1 VSPRVQKSDLTY
13 RTTVLPKPA
22 RGARLRYMGRQRV
35 TTQDRN
41 GDPLDGLVSL
51 WVIALVLVVAFLVAA
66 LAGVGLSGVLTGDDL
81 AVVVNPGEPN
91 MRIIVKNGSV
101 IRIFGPASDDGASD
115 NGTLLGQFYRLADGT
130 LIYVPAGATTPS
142 GVATPM
148 ATPSPD
154 VYPTPTPATEGGYPT
169 PTPTPFQT
177 SPYTP
182 VTPGSGTPGTPGK
195 GPG

>member
-1 VSPRVQKSDLTY
+1 
-13 RTTVLPKPA
+13 
-22 RGARLRYMGRQRV
+22 MGRQRV

-81 AVVVNPGEPN
+81 AVVVNPGEPD

-101 IRIFGPASDDGASD
+101 IRIFGPASGDGASD

-130 LIYVPAGATTPS
+130 LIYVPADATTPG

-148 ATPSPD
+148 ATPAPD
-154 VYPTPTPATEGGYPT
+154 VYPTPTPATDGGYPT